1 MKTSEPSMDSGVL
14 ILINRILH
22 VCGPVLIKNVFICSI
37 SSRANMYHCV
47 CVRVCVVKVV
57 FALIVHMS
65 V

>member
-1 MKTSEPSMDSGVL
+1 MDSGVL

-22 VCGPVLIKNVFICSI
+22 VCGPVLIKNVFICS
-37 SSRANMYHCV
+37 SRANMYHCV
-47 CVRVCVVKVV
+47 CVPVCVVKVV